1 MPPFVDVS
9 ARHRAVRRTVLALVG
24 VFLFCAVA
32 GTVFLW
38 SQMSVTTPFD
48 PWWRSLKS
56 VERQPGRLEGVD
68 RAVLTVDT
76 PYWVNRSLHGAW
88 PPRSGTLELDLD
100 EDTDQARLL
109 ELLPQAHRIITE
121 HDWPVEQGHRV
132 GPEEGP
138 EAVTFPVEPAT
149 WEVLV
154 TSGSD
159 RLEAGEEPVSVL
171 PLARQWTD
179 AARAVTDRLV
189 TVDAPGPGPAI
200 TLIGYGQVDL
210 NSEAS
215 VQGFSASTVVLP
227 SWPMS

>member
-56 VERQPGRLEGVD
+56 VERQLDRLEGVD

-109 ELLPQAHRIITE
+109 ELLPEAHRIITE

-138 EAVTFPVEPAT
+138 EAVTFPV
-149 WEVLV
+149 
-154 TSGSD
+154 
-159 RLEAGEEPVSVL
+159 
-171 PLARQWTD
+171 
-179 AARAVTDRLV
+179 
-189 TVDAPGPGPAI
+189 
-200 TLIGYGQVDL
+200 
-210 NSEAS
+210 
-215 VQGFSASTVVLP
+215 
-227 SWPMS
+227 